1 MKKSIVCTLVL
12 LLSVSAVD
20 VVAQSLLKNLKNA
33 VEKEVVNRVKQEVD
47 KGLNKLKDAADQI
60 VQPVLQ
66 EGVGQQLQTQYR
78 PPQLLDAEAI
88 APMVEYGPRSGSIGG
103 HEWVDMGLPS
113 GTRWATCN
121 VETTSPEQ
129 PGKLYA
135 WGEVTT
141 KSSYTPEN
149 HKYYGK
155 EMDDFSGDSAYD
167 IATAKWGEGWRMP
180 TEDEFSELLFY
191 CDWKYEQQGGR
202 WGSII
207 TSPTTGNSIF
217 LPVTGY
223 KEDTSHHDASG
234 NGLYWTSTPYSDQ
247 YNNGAYMYQFGA
259 ALGEVSIGD
268 RGYGYAVRAVADYD
282 VDTSIPTS
290 GEIEGHAY
298 VDLGLPSG
306 LKWATVNLGSDAVD
320 QDGDYYAWGEV
331 TKYLDKKLEKNKMYG
346 TESGDISGSATH
358 DAATAEWGGTWRIPT
373 EEEFYELIDN
383 CTFEWT
389 TIGRRIGMK
398 VTSKSNG
405 NYIFLPASGRFRSSS
420 PVYNR
425 ADDINEYAN
434 YWTST
439 PERGSYSYEAY
450 TFSIFNAQ
458 YSIPT
463 GLRYHGY
470 TIRPVS
476 E

>member
-1 MKKSIVCTLVL
+1 
-12 LLSVSAVD
+12 
-20 VVAQSLLKNLKNA
+20 
-33 VEKEVVNRVKQEVD
+33 
-47 KGLNKLKDAADQI
+47 
-60 VQPVLQ
+60 
-66 EGVGQQLQTQYR
+66 
-78 PPQLLDAEAI
+78 
-88 APMVEYGPRSGSIGG
+88 MVEYGPRSGSIGG